1 MSVNV
6 KNGTPLHGPSLCETC
21 SNAHIQRGYR
31 ASEELVLCTANSLD
45 RRVLFSVRECSSYRD
60 KNRQSLYEMEKT
72 AWILQPRGSKRAA
85 GFLPSE
91 EVKDVGREIEL
102 TLDER
107 D

>member
-21 SNAHIQRGYR
+21 SSAHIQRGYR

-72 AWILQPRGSKRAA
+72 AWILAPRGPKRQA
-85 GFLPSE
+85 GFVHACELRNEDS
-91 EVKDVGREIEL
+91 EIEL